1 MTMST
6 SYIGT
11 ALVNAHLDTTSGRH
25 VDHSMDAACYIRLNR
40 KEFCAELEV
49 RSASMASK

>member
-1 MTMST
+1 MTMNT

-11 ALVNAHLDTTSGRH
+11 ALVNKHIETTSGRH
-25 VDHSMDAACYIRLNR
+25 VDHSMDAACYIWLNR

-49 RSASMASK
+49 RGASMATK